1 MSIPLSPLRMPRRG
15 SVPVRTVAS
24 NFVSP
29 EVGSQ
34 RFAAEGYMAFFHRVD
49 QRPARPGQPTET
61 ERRLPLGQSLV
72 VIAGLSALSWAALIT
87 IVIGLRALV

>member
-1 MSIPLSPLRMPRRG
+1 
-15 SVPVRTVAS
+15 
-24 NFVSP
+24 
-29 EVGSQ
+29 
-34 RFAAEGYMAFFHRVD
+34 MAFFHRVD
-49 QRPARPGQPTET
+49 QGSARPGQPTET